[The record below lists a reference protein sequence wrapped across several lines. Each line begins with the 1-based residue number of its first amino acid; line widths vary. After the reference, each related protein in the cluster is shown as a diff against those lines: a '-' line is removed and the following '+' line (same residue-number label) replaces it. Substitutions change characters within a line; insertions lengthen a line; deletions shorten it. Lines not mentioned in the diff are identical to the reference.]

1 MIGKVFGIIVVI
13 SVLCSVITGNMQLL
27 SDAVIDAVS
36 DAVGV
41 CISMMG
47 IMCLYS
53 GVMRVFENAGVTQIV
68 SKLLR
73 PFLRFVYSKK
83 ALENDCL
90 ESISTCFAANFL
102 GLGNA
107 ALPFGI
113 NAVKKLNYNNSCV
126 ANKDVIMFAVLNTV
140 PFQLVPTTLIA
151 LRKNYNSQDPFDIIF
166 PIWVC
171 SVVTIFFAVILCKL
185 FGLLFGDKYDT

>member
-1 MIGKVFGIIVVI
+1 MIGKVFAVIVI
-13 SVLCSVITGNMQLL
+13 FSVLCSVFTGSTSLL
-27 SDAVIDAVS
+27 SDAIIIAVS
-36 DAVGV
+36 DAVDV

-47 IMCLYS
+47 VMCLWS
-53 GVMRVFENAGVTQIV
+53 GIMSVFEKAGVTKV
-68 SKLLR
+68 LSKILK
-73 PFLRFVYSKK
+73 PVMRFVYSKK
-83 ALENDCL
+83 ALENDSL

-113 NAVKKLNYNNSCV
+113 NAVKKLNYNNSSV

-151 LRKNYNSQDPFDIIF
+151 LRKNYNSANPFDIIL

-171 SVVTIFFAVILCKL
+171 SGLTIVFAVIVCKI
-185 FGLLFGDKYDT
+185 FALLSGDKNDN